1 VRVELRSCEME
12 AMEWS
17 VDRMVSSEVEQ
28 KGFVDICQD
37 TTGGTW
43 GGGLHGLLR
52 LEGEGTSAEEIIAWR
67 I

>member
-1 VRVELRSCEME
+1 MRVELRSCEME

-52 LEGEGTSAEEIIAWR
+52 
-67 I
+67 